1 MSCFFSSAIIC
12 LRHANRWYDLILHH
26 ISYIVYHTS
35 YIIYHTSYIIY
46 HISYIIYHN
55 HVVFHYNYIS
65 YHIIWYYLIWFD
77 LIWAGGLKFYPALS
91 SPQLW
96 RLGEGGAKHQG
107 HPSLR
112 LEATVVPGDDHR
124 WPGFVGSFL
133 VLSCWIYR
141 YNPYKRYMLGIT
153 HTKYTHR
160 KYLDHRIVEGS
171 FFTFMW
177 MDLLRFDDQNAVTVI
192 ATSTGAHCLGNQA
205 ATSQCGEKNPEQWPF
220 RKAELLRTESKTPRK
235 VYGISACIQ
244 LPPK

>member
-1 MSCFFSSAIIC
+1 M
-12 LRHANRWYDLILHH
+12 LYD
-26 ISYIVYHTS
+26 
-35 YIIYHTSYIIY
+35 
-46 HISYIIYHN
+46 
-55 HVVFHYNYIS
+55 
-65 YHIIWYYLIWFD
+65 IIWHLIWSD
-77 LIWAGGLKFYPALS
+77 MMWAGGLKFYPALS
-91 SPQLW
+91 SPQ
-96 RLGEGGAKHQG
+96 RSALGKVALNIRVIRPWGAA
-107 HPSLR
+107 S
-112 LEATVVPGDDHR
+112 VVPGDRRWSLLWHI

-141 YNPYKRYMLGIT
+141 YT
-153 HTKYTHR
+153 HTKYTHT

-220 RKAELLRTESKTPRK
+220 RKAELLRTQSKTPRN
-235 VYGISACIQ
+235 VYGILACIQ